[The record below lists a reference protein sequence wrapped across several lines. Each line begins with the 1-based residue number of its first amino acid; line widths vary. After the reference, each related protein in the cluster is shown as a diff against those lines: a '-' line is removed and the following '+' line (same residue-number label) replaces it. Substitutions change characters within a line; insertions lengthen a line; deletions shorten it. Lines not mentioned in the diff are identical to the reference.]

1 MNKDKIHTEK
11 AEKTG
16 IREEVHDIGV
26 ALSGGSAKGFA
37 HLGVLHYLEE
47 NDMKPEIMSG
57 TSMGSMM
64 AALYCDGYSP
74 KEIAEI
80 FKDVNFSKMT
90 EWLIPKGG
98 FFGTRGFRQFL
109 SSILRHKRLEELEI
123 PLTIVATDL
132 DHGCS
137 KYFREG
143 DLVDIITAS
152 CSIPVLFKPVEID
165 GTYYVDGGLFKNL
178 PASVIRHQCRALI
191 GVHVDPKE
199 SVEYKKNI
207 FSIAERSFNYIFR
220 ANSFHDRKL
229 CDVLVESALLSNVA
243 RFDINKAPRI
253 AALGYNMARKAF
265 NGIDRQKLLSSCKGE
280 NHIFSA
286 PE

>member
-1 MNKDKIHTEK
+1 MNNSQLNKEHPKLQNDPD
-11 AEKTG
+11 
-16 IREEVHDIGV
+16 VFFDIGV

-37 HLGVLHYLEE
+37 HLGVLEYLEE
-47 NDMKPEIMSG
+47 HDMRPDVMSG

-74 KEIAEI
+74 KEIIEI
-80 FKDVNFSKMT
+80 FRGVNFTKMT

-98 FFGTRGFRQFL
+98 IFGTKGFRQFL
-109 SSILRHKRLEELEI
+109 ASVLRHKRIEELKI

-137 KYFREG
+137 KYFQEG
-143 DLVDIITAS
+143 DLVDVITAS
-152 CSIPVLFKPVEID
+152 CSIPVLFKPVEIE

-178 PASVIRHQCRALI
+178 PASVIRNRCKALI

-199 SVEYKKNI
+199 SKEYKKNI

-220 ANSFHDRKL
+220 ANSIPDRKL
-229 CDVLVESALLSNVA
+229 CDVLIESALLSNVS
-243 RFDINKAPRI
+243 RFDIDKAPRI
-253 AALGYNMARKAF
+253 AALGYNMARKSLS
-265 NGIDRQKLLSSCKGE
+265 GIDRTILLSMGRAEK
-280 NHIFSA
+280 HIFSA